1 MLMKEYAIRYK
12 KIFPP
17 EVEYSGEFLENL
29 GHIFLVD
36 FGASNAIDKATDQYI
51 TYLEY
56 INDRETRGY

>member
-12 KIFPP
+12 KIFPT

-36 FGASNAIDKATDQYI
+36 FGASNAIYKATDQYI

>member
-1 MLMKEYAIRYK
+1 MLMKEYALRYK
-12 KIFPP
+12 KTFPP
-17 EVEYSGEFLENL
+17 EVLYAGEMLEYL

-36 FGASNAIDKATDQYI
+36 FGASNALDKATDQYI